1 MLKKLNKNKILV
13 VNSFVV
19 NVLNLV
25 KIFEKKSIIKNI
37 SFRVNENSITG
48 VLGKN
53 GAGKTTL
60 LGMLMG
66 LITPSSGE
74 IEIFGKNL
82 SLKKNEI
89 LEDINFQSP
98 YVDLPKK
105 MTVEQNLF
113 FYSRLYGIK
122 KFKDIIYDLV
132 ERLKMTD
139 LMKKN
144 YGSLSAGQKTKVNL
158 CKAMINNPKLLLL
171 DEPTASLDPETS
183 MFIREFLLDYQKKKK
198 STILITS
205 HNLEEIQS
213 ICSKIILLKTGKIA
227 SNGNLND
234 LLKTNNY
241 SSLKDFFLGQG

>member
-1 MLKKLNKNKILV
+1 MN
-13 VNSFVV
+13 
-19 NVLNLV
+19 NLV
-25 KIFEKKSIIKNI
+25 IKVSNLIKFFDEKKIINNI
-37 SFRVNENSITG
+37 SFNVTENSIVG
-48 VLGKN
+48 ILGKN

-66 LITPSSGE
+66 LISQSSGE

-82 SLKKNEI
+82 NNYKNEI
-89 LEDINFQSP
+89 LKNINFQSP

-122 KFKDIIYDLV
+122 KIKDTIEDLV
-132 ERLKMTD
+132 CQLKMND
-139 LMKKN
+139 LMGKN

-158 CKAMINNPKLLLL
+158 CKALLNSPKLLLL

-183 MFIREFLLDYQKKKK
+183 IFIREFLIKYQKKN
-198 STILITS
+198 SSSILITS

-213 ICSKIILLKTGKIA
+213 ICSQIILLKFGTIA
-227 SNGNLND
+227 SNGNLKD
-234 LLKTNNY
+234 LLKFNNY
-241 SSLKDFFLGQG
+241 SSLQDFFLGKG

>member
-19 NVLNLV
+19 KVLNLV

>member
-1 MLKKLNKNKILV
+1 M
-13 VNSFVV
+13 NSFVV
-19 NVLNLV
+19 KVSNLV
-25 KIFEKKSIIKNI
+25 KTFDTKKIIKNI
-37 SFRVNENSITG
+37 SFNVNENSVTG

-66 LITPSSGE
+66 LISPSSGN
-74 IEIFGKNL
+74 IEILGKNL
-82 SLKKNEI
+82 FFKKNEI
-89 LEDINFQSP
+89 LKEINFQSP
-98 YVDLPKK
+98 YIDLPKK

-122 KFKDIIYDLV
+122 KFKDKIYDLV
-132 ERLKMTD
+132 KKLKMTD

-158 CKAMINNPKLLLL
+158 CKALINNPKLLLL

-183 MFIREFLLDYQKKKK
+183 IFIREFLLDYQKKNK
-198 STILITS
+198 SSILITS

-213 ICSKIILLKTGKIA
+213 ICSKIILLKLGRIA
-227 SNGNLND
+227 SNGNLNE

>member
-1 MLKKLNKNKILV
+1 MK
-13 VNSFVV
+13 
-19 NVLNLV
+19 
-25 KIFEKKSIIKNI
+25 KKSIIKNI

-53 GAGKTTL
+53 GGKTTL

>member
-1 MLKKLNKNKILV
+1 M
-13 VNSFVV
+13 NSFVV
-19 NVLNLV
+19 KVSNLV
-25 KIFEKKSIIKNI
+25 KTFDTKKIIKNI
-37 SFRVNENSITG
+37 SFNVNENSVTG

-66 LITPSSGE
+66 LISPSSGN
-74 IEIFGKNL
+74 IEILGKNL
-82 SLKKNEI
+82 FFKKNEI
-89 LEDINFQSP
+89 LKEINFQSP
-98 YVDLPKK
+98 YIDLPKK

-122 KFKDIIYDLV
+122 KFKDKIYDLV
-132 ERLKMTD
+132 KKLKMTD

-158 CKAMINNPKLLLL
+158 CKALINNPKLLLL

-183 MFIREFLLDYQKKKK
+183 IFIREFLLDYQKKNK
-198 STILITS
+198 SSILITS

-213 ICSKIILLKTGKIA
+213 ICSKIILLKLGKIA
-227 SNGNLND
+227 SNGNLNE
-234 LLKTNNY
+234 LLKINNY

>member
-19 NVLNLV
+19 KVLNLV

-98 YVDLPKK
+98 YVD
-105 MTVEQNLF
+105 
-113 FYSRLYGIK
+113 
-122 KFKDIIYDLV
+122 
-132 ERLKMTD
+132 
-139 LMKKN
+139 
-144 YGSLSAGQKTKVNL
+144 
-158 CKAMINNPKLLLL
+158 
-171 DEPTASLDPETS
+171 
-183 MFIREFLLDYQKKKK
+183 
-198 STILITS
+198 
-205 HNLEEIQS
+205 
-213 ICSKIILLKTGKIA
+213 
-227 SNGNLND
+227 
-234 LLKTNNY
+234 
-241 SSLKDFFLGQG
+241 

>member
-1 MLKKLNKNKILV
+1 M
-13 VNSFVV
+13 NSFVV
-19 NVLNLV
+19 KVSNLV
-25 KIFEKKSIIKNI
+25 KTFDTKKIIKNI
-37 SFRVNENSITG
+37 SFNVNENSVTG

-66 LITPSSGE
+66 LISPSSGN
-74 IEIFGKNL
+74 IEILGKNL
-82 SLKKNEI
+82 FFKKNEI
-89 LEDINFQSP
+89 LKEINFQSP
-98 YVDLPKK
+98 YIDLPKK

-122 KFKDIIYDLV
+122 KYKDKIYDLV
-132 ERLKMTD
+132 KRLKMTD

-158 CKAMINNPKLLLL
+158 CKALINDPKLLLL

-183 MFIREFLLDYQKKKK
+183 IFIREFLLDYQKKNK
-198 STILITS
+198 SSILITS

-213 ICSKIILLKTGKIA
+213 ICSKIILLKLGKIA
-227 SNGNLND
+227 SNGNLNE
-234 LLKTNNY
+234 LLKINNY

>member
-19 NVLNLV
+19 KVLNLV

-144 YGSLSAGQKTKVNL
+144 YGSLSVPDK
-158 CKAMINNPKLLLL
+158 KL
-171 DEPTASLDPETS
+171 
-183 MFIREFLLDYQKKKK
+183 K
-198 STILITS
+198 
-205 HNLEEIQS
+205 
-213 ICSKIILLKTGKIA
+213 
-227 SNGNLND
+227 
-234 LLKTNNY
+234 
-241 SSLKDFFLGQG
+241 